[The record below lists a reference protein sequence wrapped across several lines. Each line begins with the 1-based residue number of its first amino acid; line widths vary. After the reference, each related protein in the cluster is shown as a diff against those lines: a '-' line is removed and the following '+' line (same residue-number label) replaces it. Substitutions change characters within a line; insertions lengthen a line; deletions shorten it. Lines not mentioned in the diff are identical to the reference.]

1 MASGQTSEL
10 QSVIALVKTLTNA
23 QLKDILR
30 DEGLAV
36 SGLKA
41 ALQVR
46 IINAL
51 EGHFQAG
58 RLGRYDSLRK
68 FIYATAHR
76 SMPPSPSIPPPVPG
90 HYCQQIPTTHSV
102 QSHHRQSPLG
112 MSVASHGSVPGPLIF
127 KDSPFYRII
136 RQLTPTIECKG
147 ENIPWS
153 YGMTLIAESST

>member
-30 DEGLAV
+30 DEGLAM
-36 SGLKA
+36 LT
-41 ALQVR
+41 
-46 IINAL
+46 IPAL

-90 HYCQQIPTTHSV
+90 NYYQQIPTTHSV

-112 MSVASHGSVPGPLIF
+112 MPVASHGSVPGMIF
-127 KDSPFYRII
+127 YSAFRACI
-136 RQLTPTIECKG
+136 
-147 ENIPWS
+147 S
-153 YGMTLIAESST
+153 

>member
-46 IINAL
+46 IINGLYILPYDNNCNHDANDPAL

-112 MSVASHGSVPGPLIF
+112 MSVASHGSVPGMIF
-127 KDSPFYRII
+127 CSAFRTCI
-136 RQLTPTIECKG
+136 
-147 ENIPWS
+147 S
-153 YGMTLIAESST
+153 

>member
-46 IINAL
+46 IINGLYILPYGNNCNHDANDSSPRGTLPSWPPWAL
-51 EGHFQAG
+51 
-58 RLGRYDSLRK
+58 
-68 FIYATAHR
+68 
-76 SMPPSPSIPPPVPG
+76 
-90 HYCQQIPTTHSV
+90 
-102 QSHHRQSPLG
+102 
-112 MSVASHGSVPGPLIF
+112 
-127 KDSPFYRII
+127 
-136 RQLTPTIECKG
+136 
-147 ENIPWS
+147 
-153 YGMTLIAESST
+153 